1 MHRLL
6 ICNRFRLTSSN
17 KFEVLIKA
25 FPGALNISD
34 ANAMRPT
41 YLAAM
46 QDDVKALRVVT
57 KADRGTLLPF
67 DSDVEIVT
75 HVAVHHINIYL

>member
-6 ICNRFRLTSSN
+6 IYNRFRLTSSN
-17 KFEVLIKA
+17 NEVLIKA

-46 QDDVKALRVVT
+46 QDDVKALRVVME
-57 KADRGTLLPF
+57 ADRGTLLPL